1 MGCADRYR
9 TDRYLLYENQTPR
22 SDSANFVPLE
32 LISCPE
38 ILEPRPKEQST
49 TFPALA
55 YSYGTCG
62 EMISPWVT
70 ANAIRKI
77 KGRTLR
83 VGVPIFEVPWIYK
96 SAYVLRLR
104 SRYAVAA
111 QIAPVTCIITKQEDV
126 VISRSKRTFTLK
138 LLLPPPP

>member
-1 MGCADRYR
+1 
-9 TDRYLLYENQTPR
+9 
-22 SDSANFVPLE
+22 
-32 LISCPE
+32 
-38 ILEPRPKEQST
+38 
-49 TFPALA
+49 
-55 YSYGTCG
+55 
-62 EMISPWVT
+62 MISPWVT